1 MVREQG
7 GRPHRMTVWCL
18 LLGQDGEAWRGMS
31 REKQRAALQPYV
43 LEGESIRFS
52 TNTGE
57 AFIVPDGVGGMG
69 RSDVAE
75 FSLDE
80 LKAAQVARSH
90 WANAQQKMERSAY
103 QRGYAEASI
112 DMAPRYV
119 ELERLVLDRALA
131 PDASAQERR
140 LAMAAWKDWKD
151 RHMGKPVAP
160 TEDVTARASEVSEWI
175 AAEAPSVLP
184 LSASWTV
191 EGVAE
196 EQRRLLE
203 AGELVGDEG

>member
-18 LLGQDGEAWRGMS
+18 LLDQPEDAWRGMS
-31 REKQRAALQPYV
+31 REKQRVALQPYV

-69 RSDVAE
+69 RSEFAE
-75 FSLDE
+75 FTLDE
-80 LKAAQVARSH
+80 LKAAQLAKSH
-90 WANAQQKMERSAY
+90 WANAQQKMERTAY
-103 QRGYAEASI
+103 QRGYAEATI

-140 LAMAAWKDWKD
+140 MAMAAWKDWKD

-160 TEDVTARASEVSEWI
+160 TEDVTAKPSEIADWIASER
-175 AAEAPSVLP
+175 PSTLP
-184 LSASWTV
+184 LSASWTI
-191 EGVAE
+191 ESVAE
-196 EQRRLLE
+196 EQRLLLE
-203 AGELVGDEG
+203 AGELASDE